1 MGREGGTWKEK
12 WMGRDKGSRKIG
24 SIIQVYILLDAK
36 MEDVTMNVK
45 FKDYTLGLESWLIS

>member
-1 MGREGGTWKEK
+1 
-12 WMGRDKGSRKIG
+12 MGRDKGSRKIG